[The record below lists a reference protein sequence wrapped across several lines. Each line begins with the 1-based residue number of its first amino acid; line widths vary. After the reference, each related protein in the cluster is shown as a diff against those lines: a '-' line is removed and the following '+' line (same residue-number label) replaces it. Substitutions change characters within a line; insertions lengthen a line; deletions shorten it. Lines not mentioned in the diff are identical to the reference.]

1 MKTLTKLALAT
12 AVAALSLPAFA
23 QQTIGTLTVNSGTV
37 MTSEGG
43 EFASASTGSSIQA
56 GERLMVSENSSAS
69 VTFTNGTVVNYTAPG
84 VYTITMPVA
93 GVGTAGATA
102 GGASTAATVGIVL
115 GAAVLGAAGVEAN
128 GDDVPPDSPVSR

>member
-69 VTFTNGTVVNYTAPG
+69 VTFTNGAVVNYTAPG

-93 GVGTAGATA
+93 GGPVASA

-115 GAAVLGAAGVEAN
+115 GAAVLGAAAVEAN
-128 GDDVPPDSPVSR
+128 GDDVPPDHPVSR

>member
-37 MTSEGG
+37 MTSNGG
-43 EFASASTGSSIQA
+43 EFASASTGSSIES

-93 GVGTAGATA
+93 GAPVASA

-115 GAAVLGAAGVEAN
+115 GAAVLGAAAVEAN
-128 GDDVPPDSPVSR
+128 GDDVPPDHPVSR